1 MIALDV
7 AQHHRLDGGIEL
19 VIAEAQAIG
28 RVMEELVATRLSLNA
43 HGEGGIARD
52 IDAGDMVHLDRY
64 VLDLGHF
71 RPLS

>member
-1 MIALDV
+1 
-7 AQHHRLDGGIEL
+7 
-19 VIAEAQAIG
+19 
-28 RVMEELVATRLSLNA
+28 MEELVAARLSLEA
-43 HGEGGIARD
+43 HGKGGIARD